1 MAYSIDFRERAIAFM
16 DAGHTYKELY
26 EVFKIYPAT
35 IEDWRKLLKE
45 TGSLEPQYDKRDSSR
60 KIDLSKLE
68 QAIEEK
74 PDAYLD
80 ELAKQFGCTKQAI
93 FYAQKRL
100 AITYKKNSNL
110 L

>member
-1 MAYSIDFRERAIAFM
+1 MAYSIDFRKRAIAFM
-16 DAGHTYKELY
+16 NEGHTYKELY
-26 EVFKIYPAT
+26 EAFKIYPST
-35 IEDWRKLLKE
+35 IEDWRKLLE
-45 TGSLEPQYDKRDSSR
+45 ESGSLEPQYDKRDSSR

-68 QAIEEK
+68 QAIKEK

-80 ELAKQFGCTKQAI
+80 ELAQQFGCTKQAI

-100 AITYKKNSNL
+100 EISYKKNSIL

>member
-1 MAYSIDFRERAIAFM
+1 MAYSVDFRERAIAFM
-16 DAGHTYKELY
+16 DSGHTYKELY
-26 EVFKIYPAT
+26 DVFKIYPSA

-45 TGSLEPQYDKRDSSR
+45 NGSLAPQYDKRDSSR

-68 QAIEEK
+68 QAIREK

-80 ELAKQFGCTKQAI
+80 ELAQQFGCTKQAI

-100 AITYKKNSNL
+100 RITYKKNADVL
-110 L
+110 